1 MHLSCISQ
9 LVELYYEG
17 AFLILW
23 NFMNYISSWLFEC
36 FRNVSWKFKRLIIEI
51 DFVIEQVFKNYF
63 FPLWIYKCMHSHSRM
78 RSSFQCCN
86 IGYFLLATFYFF
98 WRFNVF
104 YFRWILNIIR
114 KYVKAYQNMAKHGN
128 SRVFQLR
135 QLWIVNYYVK
145 SSSNNLSNENI
156 KTGVSRE
163 MIFQK

>member
-1 MHLSCISQ
+1 MVITFVSSFFLFSLCIWAASHNWSNFIMK
-9 LVELYYEG
+9 EHSWFYE
-17 AFLILW
+17 
-23 NFMNYISSWLFEC
+23 ISWIIFSPWLFEC

-114 KYVKAYQNMAKHGN
+114 KCSSLEKH
-128 SRVFQLR
+128 
-135 QLWIVNYYVK
+135 
-145 SSSNNLSNENI
+145 I
-156 KTGVSRE
+156 KTW
-163 MIFQK
+163 Q